1 MHSHYRSPFL
11 AGLMSAL
18 LCAPGFA
25 HAESRSLPGHT
36 LPPDATAGAQP
47 TEPTSTKLALAVRLP
62 MRNAERLDQLLA
74 RLYTPGDSFYRKYL
88 SVQEFTANFGATD
101 TDIERVEKYL
111 AGLGCA
117 VTNVHENHLLLNA
130 ECEQKVIER
139 ATGVKIS
146 HWQNDQGEKIR
157 TIDKN
162 PSIPVDLP
170 IEAIHGLTNAPKH
183 PNFIRAN
190 SSPAPRTGTGPN
202 GGLSP
207 NDIKAAYGF
216 NAISADG
223 AGQTLALFELDGYNA
238 SDIAVY
244 QSTFGLNPG
253 VPLENILVDGFNGA
267 AGQNSIEDVLDIELM
282 MAIAPRANKILV
294 YEGPNSEVGAIDV
307 YQRIA
312 NENRAKVV
320 STSWGLAESLS
331 SRAVIN
337 SESQIFRQMAAQ
349 GQSIFAASGDA
360 GAFDDRRW
368 LTVDDPASQPYVTG
382 VGGTSLYT
390 NSSQGYTRE
399 TTWWDQQRRWGGG
412 GGVSGLWAIPSWQN
426 GVIAPSSGGSRF
438 RRNVPDVALDSDPMT
453 GYAIYANGAWAVY
466 GGTSCAA
473 PLWAAFTALVNQ
485 QRVSAGRPVLGFVN
499 PTIYRIGKSAV
510 YAKLFH
516 DVADLSSNGYYRAIP
531 RYDLATG
538 WGSLIADALLTNLVS
553 Q

>member
-1 MHSHYRSPFL
+1 
-11 AGLMSAL
+11 
-18 LCAPGFA
+18 
-25 HAESRSLPGHT
+25 
-36 LPPDATAGAQP
+36 
-47 TEPTSTKLALAVRLP
+47 
-62 MRNAERLDQLLA
+62 MRNAEGLDDLLA
-74 RLYTPGDSFYRKYL
+74 RLYTPGDSLYRKYL
-88 SVQEFTANFGATD
+88 SVQEFTATFGATD
-101 TDIERVEKYL
+101 ADIEQVEKYF

-117 VTNVHENHLLLNA
+117 VTNVHENHLLINF
-130 ECEQKVIER
+130 ECEQKIVER
-139 ATGVKIS
+139 AMGVKIS
-146 HWQNDQGEKIR
+146 HWQNGQGEMLR
-157 TIDKN
+157 TIDKD
-162 PSIPVDLP
+162 PSIPADLP
-170 IEAIHGLTNAPKH
+170 IEAIHGLTNSPKH
-183 PNFIRAN
+183 PNFIRA
-190 SSPAPRTGTGPN
+190 SPSPSPRTGTGPN

-207 NDIKAAYGF
+207 SDIKAAYSF
-216 NAISADG
+216 NGISADG

-320 STSWGLAESLS
+320 STSWGLAENLS
-331 SRAVIN
+331 SRVVIN

-368 LTVDDPASQPYVTG
+368 LTVDDPASQPFVTG

-390 NSSQGYTRE
+390 NSSQGYARE

-412 GGVSGLWAIPSWQN
+412 GGVSGLWAIPSWQS
-426 GVIAPSSGGSRF
+426 GVIAPASGGSRF

-453 GYAIYANGAWAVY
+453 GYSIYANGAWAVY

-473 PLWAAFTALVNQ
+473 PLWAAFMALVNQ
-485 QRVSAGRPVLGFVN
+485 QRVSAGRPVIGFVS

-510 YAKLFH
+510 YAKVFH
-516 DVADLSSNGYYRAIP
+516 DVADLSSNGYYRAIQ

-538 WGSLIADALLTNLVS
+538 WGSLIADALLANLVL